1 MNRIAFVICFFLF
14 YLNSSA
20 QNFEWASAGSNF
32 HTGFNHSCVT
42 IDGRLV
48 AGLQYEMPSFRNGN
62 ENMVLNSGTGKP
74 FELNPYTS
82 QLLIVCYDS
91 QGEIIWKIEGS
102 EKFGSAQLMGI
113 SSYPDGNV
121 VVAFRTNY
129 INRSFRRT
137 NLQRDSS
144 YTDYKVNS
152 EDFEKTV
159 FFAIVDKYGD
169 IREITAVTGLPFG
182 DWEGFEV
189 SPDLGFVI
197 SLPNSEK
204 IIDSKGTSKTLAFNS
219 TIKLNSKFNL
229 GWHHKVTYSDKS
241 CCSYYSPASAM
252 TVGANGDVFISGT
265 IRNGYT
271 VERKKLREVPALD
284 DANKN
289 NPPYE
294 SYLGCL
300 SSAGNLKWV
309 KYSGAKSFI
318 YDLSVKNNHLVIG
331 GKIQLAKKMFDVQ
344 VDTTEQKKA
353 FIMSLNLDGKI
364 EWLNSFNAEE
374 IKSICQD
381 EDNNVFG
388 VFRSKRG
395 AGMSPIKI
403 GTDTISNS
411 YERIIIGSF
420 SEQGKYRWNK
430 FSNANMSINRL
441 TKLHSDLCGNLYYTG
456 EMWFSLPVNMSLFD
470 GAITSCRGY
479 GGAPLA
485 AKIRTTIPDELLAM
499 NMGISKQFR
508 VKATKDKLVDGEKFE
523 TRKGIPNQRI
533 ELPENSSSTAIDT
546 LRSGRELSCI
556 PMPFPWKIDA
566 FPVPTN
572 GQLTLRISLSYTD
585 PKVKVDLFDSKGTYI
600 RPLMPLKLKDAG
612 EFYLQVDL
620 TDLSSGVY
628 VAVLKG
634 SSFGASCRI
643 VVVK

>member
-1 MNRIAFVICFFLF
+1 MTRIVIFFCLF
-14 YLNSSA
+14 LNCYHTIA

-32 HTGFNHSCVT
+32 HTGFNHSCIT

-48 AGLQYEMPSFRNGN
+48 AGLQYEMPSFQNGN
-62 ENMVLNSGTGKP
+62 DKMVLNSGTGKP
-74 FELNPYTS
+74 FEFNPYTS

-91 QGEIIWKIEGS
+91 HGEMVWKIEGS

-113 SSYPDGNV
+113 SSFSDGNI

-129 INRSFRRT
+129 INRPFRRT

-144 YTDYKVNS
+144 YTDYKVNG

-159 FFAIVDKYGD
+159 FFAIIDKYGD
-169 IREITAVTGLPFG
+169 IREVTAVTGLPFG

-189 SPDLGFVI
+189 SPDLGLVI
-197 SLPNSEK
+197 SLPSNEK
-204 IIDSKGTSKTLAFNS
+204 IIDSKGASKTVAFNS
-219 TIKLNSKFNL
+219 TIKLNNRYNL

-271 VERKKLREVPALD
+271 VDGRKLREVPVLD
-284 DANKN
+284 ATNKN
-289 NPPYE
+289 NPSYE

-300 SSAGNLKWV
+300 SSDGKLKWI

-331 GKIQLAKKMFDVQ
+331 GKIQLARKMFDFQ

-353 FIMSLNLDGKI
+353 FIMSLDLDGKI
-364 EWLNSFNAEE
+364 EWINSFNAEE

-381 EDNNVFG
+381 DENNVFG

-420 SEQGKYRWNK
+420 DVQGKYRWNK
-430 FSNANMSINRL
+430 FSNANMSINTH
-441 TKLHSDLCGNLYYTG
+441 TKLRSDLCGNLYYTG

-470 GAITSCRGY
+470 GAITSGRGY

-485 AKIRTTIPDELLAM
+485 ARIRTTIPDDLIAL
-499 NMGISKQFR
+499 NQGISSQIR
-508 VKATKDKLVDGEKFE
+508 LRERN
-523 TRKGIPNQRI
+523 RKSSISNRS
-533 ELPENSSSTAIDT
+533 NSSKGSEIQNKGVSTNTVSIEIDT
-546 LRSGRELSCI
+546 LRSGRNLSCI
-556 PMPFPWKIDA
+556 PMPFPWKIEA
-566 FPVPTN
+566 FPVPTD
-572 GQLTLRISLSYTD
+572 GRLTLRISISYTD
-585 PKVKVDLFDSKGTYI
+585 PKVTVDLFDSKGAFI
-600 RPLMPLKLKDAG
+600 RSLLPLQLKDAG
-612 EFYLQVDL
+612 EFELPVDL
-620 TDLSSGVY
+620 SDLSSGVY

-634 SSFGASCRI
+634 SSFGASCKIIIAR
-643 VVVK
+643 